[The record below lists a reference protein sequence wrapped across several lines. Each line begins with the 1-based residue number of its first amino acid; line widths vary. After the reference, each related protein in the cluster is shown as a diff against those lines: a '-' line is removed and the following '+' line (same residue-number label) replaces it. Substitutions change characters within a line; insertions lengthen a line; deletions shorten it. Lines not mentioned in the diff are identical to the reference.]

1 MNIYIYM
8 STCTRI
14 GVSKTGASFIVPFEI
29 APGADRYEH
38 RAERWTA
45 ETISRFCEWLGFYI
59 PED

>member
-1 MNIYIYM
+1 M

>member
-1 MNIYIYM
+1 MICSYKMIIMLITMMNIYIYM

-38 RAERWTA
+38 RAER
-45 ETISRFCEWLGFYI
+45 
-59 PED
+59 